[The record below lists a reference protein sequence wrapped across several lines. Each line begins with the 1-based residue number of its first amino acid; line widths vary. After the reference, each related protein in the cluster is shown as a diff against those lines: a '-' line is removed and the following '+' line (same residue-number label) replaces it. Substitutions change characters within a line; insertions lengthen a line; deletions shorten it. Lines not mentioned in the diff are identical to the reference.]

1 MSIYHLSSLT
11 NLCKIDF
18 LQDYL
23 HVPYQLP
30 IFHKNRRIQKLE
42 SCINSGKFKQN
53 HCDKDCPCQ
62 IIWEHSIISPDY
74 LAIRQFD
81 FDLLSSVNVLRLGN
95 GCIPFWWYGPETKSW
110 WYINLHANPERTVT
124 FMNLLLLLL
133 LFCFFCFLFFFYWP
147 MKRRIL
153 LWLGLYFKKMWI
165 TYSTVAAFMVRNII
179 LLNDIFSIFSP
190 AGLNKLIIYFT
201 TSQRILKQKFYM
213 TGILFFDCFYQW
225 SCVNSRIF

>member
-133 LFCFFCFLFFFYWP
+133 LLFCFFCFLVFF
-147 MKRRIL
+147 L
-153 LWLGLYFKKMWI
+153 LANEEKNFTLTWTIFLKNVNNIFNGCSFHGQEHYFIKWH
-165 TYSTVAAFMVRNII
+165 F
-179 LLNDIFSIFSP
+179 
-190 AGLNKLIIYFT
+190 
-201 TSQRILKQKFYM
+201 
-213 TGILFFDCFYQW
+213 
-225 SCVNSRIF
+225 